1 MLPCHTNA
9 DQVWPS
15 PRLGKCVPRWDVRQ
29 WPRVGD
35 THDSHVD
42 VAPAELGVSV
52 KVALMPA
59 KNKKVERDV
68 VE

>member
-1 MLPCHTNA
+1 M
-9 DQVWPS
+9 
-15 PRLGKCVPRWDVRQ
+15 RQ

-59 KNKKVERDV
+59 KNKKVERYV